1 MRHHSRSLRAAV
13 AGTALVLAACST
25 GSPTDAPEPTTG
37 TTEPA
42 SPTDSPAPIDTGAAT
57 SPTPTGTTEDPTP
70 TDRGTV
76 AAGVPDLSARC
87 TAEPDAD
94 SGLAIEQVE
103 YAVPEGWQV
112 DGSCEF
118 LDPALDE
125 LASETQPDTALGI
138 RVEPVDFATA
148 AAGDELDRVRRWIG
162 ARSGH
167 QAVRLAGESSGEGLR
182 PAGEPTVRWLVDL
195 DPGSDD
201 AGGTLV
207 LSAHPSGGADLALAA
222 EAVDRIAQTVR
233 VVPAADPDAVVV
245 TRVEGGGQPWTVTH
259 GPDDG
264 CLRLR
269 AGGPDDEVQ
278 DEACDVSAPD
288 DGPSGA
294 VLTDG
299 DVRVVAGLAPATAVR
314 VETDADATLA
324 GSVTTAVEG
333 ASLDAHPAP
342 QAPVEVTAVDA
353 AGTPIG
359 STTVE

>member
-1 MRHHSRSLRAAV
+1 MRRHPRSLLAAI

-25 GSPTDAPEPTTG
+25 GSPTDTPEPTTG
-37 TTEPA
+37 TTEPT
-42 SPTDSPAPIDTGAAT
+42 SPTGSPSPTDTGAAT
-57 SPTPTGTTEDPTP
+57 SPTPTGTTEDATP
-70 TDRGTV
+70 SDPGTV

-118 LDPALDE
+118 LDPHLDE
-125 LASETQPDTALGI
+125 LASATQPDTALGI
-138 RVEPVDFATA
+138 RIEPVDFATA
-148 AAGDELDRVRRWIG
+148 AAGDELDRARRWLG

-167 QAVRLAGESSGEGLR
+167 QTVRMAGESTGQGLH

-195 DPGSDD
+195 DAGTDET
-201 AGGTLV
+201 GGTLV
-207 LSAHPSGGADLALAA
+207 LSAHPSDGADLALAA

-269 AGGPDDEVQ
+269 AGGPDGEVQ
-278 DEACDVSAPD
+278 DEVCDVSAPA
-288 DGPSGA
+288 DGPTGA

-324 GSVTTAVEG
+324 GSVTTAIEG
-333 ASLDAHPAP
+333 ASLYAHPAP
-342 QAPVEVTAVDA
+342 QVPVEVTAVDA
-353 AGTPIG
+353 TGAPIG
-359 STTVE
+359 ATTVE